1 MRILKSAAN
10 SSSEEMSLVG
20 SLKSLEG
27 SSELGLLQAQQKI
40 RELSVTIRMKEE
52 LIKEL
57 VKTGINFNATFFDEG
72 LCLGGQF
79 LLFFFLFFLKVK
91 MLRP

>member
-1 MRILKSAAN
+1 MCILKSAAN

-27 SSELGLLQAQQKI
+27 TSELGLLQAQQKI

-52 LIKEL
+52 LIREL
-57 VKTGINFNATFFDEG
+57 VKTGTNFKATFFLMEV
-72 LCLGGQF
+72 CVWEVSF
-79 LLFFFLFFLKVK
+79 VFCFVFFFN
-91 MLRP
+91 LR